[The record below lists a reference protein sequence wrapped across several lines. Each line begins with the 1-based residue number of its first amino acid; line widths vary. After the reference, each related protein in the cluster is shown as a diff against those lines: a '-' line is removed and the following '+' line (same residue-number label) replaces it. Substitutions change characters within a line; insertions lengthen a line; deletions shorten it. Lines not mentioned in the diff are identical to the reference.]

1 MGVLH
6 HDDYSPYALY
16 KEKDMIFYVFPWW
29 ALPMMFSGTSSPV
42 FVKESSQTKMKKG
55 PIEPNRMIE

>member
-1 MGVLH
+1 
-6 HDDYSPYALY
+6 LY